1 MKNSLEQKRR
11 KVRWGGGRKACAF
24 ALSLAVIV
32 PSAELPSYAAVSYR
46 NSSGS
51 ISTREM
57 DTTSHFT
64 ANGIEESDL
73 RYAGTVFDKIGQDG
87 TIYLTHSK
95 WTKLGQGWDKDD
107 SNRFAGK
114 FILSFSNDEFYK
126 QIDRVI
132 LDNVSLEKVDDG
144 ALWMIS
150 ITDAPLKYN
159 LIGVVTNHEIKI
171 TLKDGKTLEELG
183 LSEEKISF
191 NSLWTKHNGA
201 IAQESVSNGF
211 ILQDNPNVK
220 NEQETG
226 FTAGR
231 MSQKLIFDAESMSIK
246 SVHSFKPD
254 ENFLQSDYGWVLYI
268 KEQMPAELAQYLDKD
283 EIYIYA
289 SDIKGEANI
298 VKEKFKVNI
307 DANGMVDT
315 STVPELSIVNDDTK
329 EQLAEARTN
338 LDRIFFGALG
348 SSRQY
353 TISYKLRDD
362 VTLEQFA
369 RELNEYVKTEKKR
382 VLFEHWL
389 EADYLN
395 ESNQKLIHKPDG
407 GAAPKQL
414 TNSYS
419 NAYLDT
425 NDTDQDGLFDFVE
438 WQIGTDAQ
446 KVDTDGDGVPD
457 GKEFMEDETK
467 PNDAKDYLVSV
478 PTLDTTSFDP
488 TKETTISGKVEK
500 PLQKDPSD
508 ATKLLDI
515 TNQDAGDTVVKLQGY
530 DEASKTYT
538 QEEYGTTKIPFADLQ
553 TGNFTITVPAN
564 TVPEGKKVV
573 LVAYSPNGE
582 NPVMGTPFEFKQ
594 GDAEKYEA
602 TGGTLDKKYGETAT
616 ADEIK
621 GKVTTTAPENKVKT
635 KEVVGDI
642 PTTGKNQKVTVKV
655 TYSDDTFDEVE
666 VTLNYGTAAEKYTPV
681 GQGVTVEKGGTPEA
695 PDGIKNKTEL
705 PTGTTYKWKEK
716 VNTTDPGTKKG
727 TIVVTYPDQTTDEVE
742 VDVQVKETKTDAQTY
757 EATGGTLDKKYGET
771 ATADEIKGKVTTT
784 APENKVKT
792 KEVVGD
798 IPTTGKN
805 QKVTVKVTYSDDTFD
820 EVEVTLNYGTAAE
833 KYTPVGQGVTV
844 EKGGTPEAP
853 DGIKNKTELPTG
865 TTYKWKEK
873 VNTTDP
879 GTKKGTIVVT
889 YPDQTTDE
897 VEVDVQVKETKTD
910 AQTYEATGGTLDK
923 KYGETA
929 TADEIKGKVTT
940 TAPENKV
947 KTKGVVGDIPTTGK
961 NQKVKVK
968 VTYADD
974 SFDEVE
980 VTLNYGTAAEKYTPV
995 GQGVTVE
1002 KGGTPEASEGIKNKT
1017 DLPTGTTYKWK
1028 EKVNTT
1034 DPGTKKGTIVVT
1046 YPDQTTDEVEVDVQ
1060 VKETKTDAQTY
1071 EATGGT
1077 LDKKYGETATADEIK
1092 GKVTTTAP
1100 ENKVKTKG
1108 VVGDIPTTGKNQKV
1122 KVKVTYA
1129 DDSFDE
1135 VEVTLNYG
1143 TAAEKYNPKVEDE
1156 TVKTGS
1162 DIDLTDNVTNLDEL
1176 PLGTKVK
1183 DVTENPIDTSK
1194 PGDHTGKVEVTYPD
1208 GSKETMEVRVTVVDK
1223 TDAERYKPLT
1233 KRELIEEGQTYDL
1246 TDNVKNMGSLPK
1258 GTTVED
1264 VTPEGDIDP
1273 DTPGNYTGTIKVL
1286 YPDHS
1291 SETVKVKVK
1300 VKQRTPDAKKYDPE
1314 VVSEIIYAGELADL
1328 SDNVVNLE
1336 EELPD
1341 GTVVTDITEY
1351 GEDGVNLDR
1360 PGKYKGRIEIEYP
1373 DGSTKELTVP
1383 IRVLKD
1389 GDVATSSEAGKATPS
1404 EAGKATDSEA
1414 ERTDASKYKP
1424 KPNPIVI
1431 DQGETFEPEDG
1442 IKNKD
1447 ELPKDTEYSN
1457 ETPDDV
1463 DTSKDYKA
1471 IIVVTYPDG
1480 SEDKVKVPVTVRS
1493 DQATPSEAEKT
1504 DAGTYE
1510 PKPNPIVIDKGGTF
1524 EPEDA
1529 IKNKDELPKGTD
1541 YRDETP
1547 GDVDKTKN
1555 YTAIIL
1561 VTYPDGSEDKVKVPV
1576 TVKPV
1581 TSGSSSSGS
1590 SGGGRSGGS
1599 SGGGS
1604 SSSGRVVSNDRIY
1617 ENPDMSVTTGSLRGT
1632 WTLVDAK
1639 THKWTYTTSS
1649 GVMAKNGWM
1658 FIGNPYAKDEEGR
1671 FNWFKFDANGIMEF
1685 GWIKSQN
1692 GKWYHTHAVSDGN
1705 LGMLHK
1711 GWYYEPMDGKWYY
1724 LDEKTGAMLD
1734 GWVPLSGKYY
1744 YFTEAPLVPEQTY
1757 FQRENGYW
1765 YYDNHNRRPYGSMYQ
1780 NEMTP
1785 DNYFVDQNGVWDGR
1799 KH

>member
-1 MKNSLEQKRR
+1 MKNSLDPKRR
-11 KVRWGGGRKACAF
+11 KMKRAGQKACAF
-24 ALSLAVIV
+24 VLSLAIIV

-171 TLKDGKTLEELG
+171 TLKDGKKLEDLG

-211 ILQDNPNVK
+211 ILQDNPNVR

-254 ENFLQSDYGWVLYI
+254 ENFLQTDYGWVLYI

-315 STVPELSIVNDDTK
+315 STVPELSIVNNDTK

-338 LDRIFFGALG
+338 LDRIFFGTLG

-353 TISYKLRDD
+353 TISYKLRDE
-362 VTLEQFA
+362 VTLERFA

-395 ESNQKLIHKPDG
+395 ESNQKLLHKPDG

-488 TKETTISGKVEK
+488 TKETMISGKVEK

-553 TGNFTITVPAN
+553 TGNFTIIVPAN
-564 TVPEGKKVV
+564 MVPEGKKVV

-642 PTTGKNQKVTVKV
+642 PTTGKNQKV
-655 TYSDDTFDEVE
+655 
-666 VTLNYGTAAEKYTPV
+666 
-681 GQGVTVEKGGTPEA
+681 
-695 PDGIKNKTEL
+695 
-705 PTGTTYKWKEK
+705 
-716 VNTTDPGTKKG
+716 
-727 TIVVTYPDQTTDEVE
+727 
-742 VDVQVKETKTDAQTY
+742 
-757 EATGGTLDKKYGET
+757 
-771 ATADEIKGKVTTT
+771 
-784 APENKVKT
+784 
-792 KEVVGD
+792 
-798 IPTTGKN
+798 
-805 QKVTVKVTYSDDTFD
+805 
-820 EVEVTLNYGTAAE
+820 
-833 KYTPVGQGVTV
+833 
-844 EKGGTPEAP
+844 
-853 DGIKNKTELPTG
+853 
-865 TTYKWKEK
+865 
-873 VNTTDP
+873 
-879 GTKKGTIVVT
+879 
-889 YPDQTTDE
+889 
-897 VEVDVQVKETKTD
+897 
-910 AQTYEATGGTLDK
+910 
-923 KYGETA
+923 
-929 TADEIKGKVTT
+929 
-940 TAPENKV
+940 
-947 KTKGVVGDIPTTGK
+947 
-961 NQKVKVK
+961 KVK

-980 VTLNYGTAAEKYTPV
+980 VTLNYGTASEKYTPV

-1100 ENKVKTKG
+1100 ENKVKTKE

-1122 KVKVTYA
+1122 KVKVTYT

-1176 PLGTKVK
+1176 PPGTKVK

-1208 GSKETMEVRVTVVDK
+1208 GSKETMEVPVNVVDK

-1264 VTPEGDIDP
+1264 VTPEGDIDS

-1300 VKQRTPDAKKYDPE
+1300 VKQRIPDAKKYDPE
-1314 VVSEIIYAGELADL
+1314 VVPEIIYAGELADL

-1389 GDVATSSEAGKATPS
+1389 GDVATPSEAGKATPS

-1504 DAGTYE
+1504 DAGKYE

-1529 IKNKDELPKGTD
+1529 IKNKDELPKGTN

-1555 YTAIIL
+1555 YTAIII
-1561 VTYPDGSEDKVKVPV
+1561 VTYPDDSEDKVKVPV

-1581 TSGSSSSGS
+1581 ASGSSSSGS

-1604 SSSGRVVSNDRIY
+1604 SSRGRVVSNDRIY
-1617 ENPDMSVTTGSLRGT
+1617 ENPDMSVTTGSLQGT

>member
-1 MKNSLEQKRR
+1 MKNSLDPKRR
-11 KVRWGGGRKACAF
+11 KMKRAGQKACAF
-24 ALSLAVIV
+24 VLSLAIIV

-171 TLKDGKTLEELG
+171 TLKDGKKLEDLG

-211 ILQDNPNVK
+211 ILQDNPSVR

-254 ENFLQSDYGWVLYI
+254 ENFLQTDYGWVLYI

-315 STVPELSIVNDDTK
+315 STVPELSIVNNDTK

-338 LDRIFFGALG
+338 LDRIFFGTLG

-353 TISYKLRDD
+353 TISYKLRDE
-362 VTLEQFA
+362 VTLERFA

-395 ESNQKLIHKPDG
+395 ESNQKLLHKPDG

-488 TKETTISGKVEK
+488 TKETMISGKVEK

-553 TGNFTITVPAN
+553 TGNFTIIVPAN
-564 TVPEGKKVV
+564 MVPEGKKVV

-635 KEVVGDI
+635 KE
-642 PTTGKNQKVTVKV
+642 
-655 TYSDDTFDEVE
+655 
-666 VTLNYGTAAEKYTPV
+666 
-681 GQGVTVEKGGTPEA
+681 
-695 PDGIKNKTEL
+695 
-705 PTGTTYKWKEK
+705 
-716 VNTTDPGTKKG
+716 
-727 TIVVTYPDQTTDEVE
+727 
-742 VDVQVKETKTDAQTY
+742 
-757 EATGGTLDKKYGET
+757 
-771 ATADEIKGKVTTT
+771 
-784 APENKVKT
+784 
-792 KEVVGD
+792 
-798 IPTTGKN
+798 
-805 QKVTVKVTYSDDTFD
+805 
-820 EVEVTLNYGTAAE
+820 
-833 KYTPVGQGVTV
+833 
-844 EKGGTPEAP
+844 
-853 DGIKNKTELPTG
+853 
-865 TTYKWKEK
+865 
-873 VNTTDP
+873 
-879 GTKKGTIVVT
+879 
-889 YPDQTTDE
+889 
-897 VEVDVQVKETKTD
+897 
-910 AQTYEATGGTLDK
+910 
-923 KYGETA
+923 
-929 TADEIKGKVTT
+929 
-940 TAPENKV
+940 
-947 KTKGVVGDIPTTGK
+947 VVGDIPTTGK

-1100 ENKVKTKG
+1100 ENKVKTKE

-1122 KVKVTYA
+1122 KVKVTYT

-1176 PLGTKVK
+1176 PPGTKVK

-1208 GSKETMEVRVTVVDK
+1208 GSKETMEVPVNVVDK

-1264 VTPEGDIDP
+1264 VTPEGDIDS

-1300 VKQRTPDAKKYDPE
+1300 VKQRIPDAKKYDPE
-1314 VVSEIIYAGELADL
+1314 VVPEIIYAGELADL

-1389 GDVATSSEAGKATPS
+1389 GDVATPSEAGKATPS

-1504 DAGTYE
+1504 DAGKYE

-1529 IKNKDELPKGTD
+1529 IKNKDELPKGTN

-1555 YTAIIL
+1555 YTAIII
-1561 VTYPDGSEDKVKVPV
+1561 VTYPDDSEDKVKVPV

-1581 TSGSSSSGS
+1581 ASGSSSSGS

-1604 SSSGRVVSNDRIY
+1604 SSRGRVVSNDRIY
-1617 ENPDMSVTTGSLRGT
+1617 ENPDMSVTTGSLQGT

>member
-1 MKNSLEQKRR
+1 MKSSLNPKRR
-11 KVRWGGGRKACAF
+11 KMKRAGQKACAF
-24 ALSLAVIV
+24 VLSLAIIV

-132 LDNVSLEKVDDG
+132 LDNINLEKVDDG

-150 ITDAPLKYN
+150 IVGSPLKYAQ
-159 LIGVVTNHEIKI
+159 IGSVTNHEIKI
-171 TLKDGKTLEELG
+171 TLKDGKTLEQLG
-183 LSEEKISF
+183 LAEEKISF
-191 NSLWTKHNGA
+191 NSLWTKSNGA

-211 ILQDNPNVK
+211 ILQDNPNVR

-226 FTAGR
+226 FTTGR

-246 SVHSFKPD
+246 SVHSFKPN
-254 ENFLQSDYGWVLYI
+254 ENFLQSDYGWVVYI
-268 KEQMPAELAQYLDKD
+268 KEQMLAELAQYIDKD

-289 SDIKGEANI
+289 SDITGEANI

-307 DANGMVDT
+307 DETGMVDT
-315 STVPELSIVNDDTK
+315 STVPELSIVNNDTK
-329 EQLAEARTN
+329 DQLAVARRN
-338 LDRIFFGALG
+338 LDRIFYGTLG

-395 ESNQKLIHKPDG
+395 ESNQTLIHKPDG

-515 TNQDAGDTVVKLQGY
+515 TNQDAGDTVVKLQEY
-530 DEASKTYT
+530 DEVSKTYT

-582 NPVMGTPFEFKQ
+582 NPAMGTPFEFKQ

-635 KEVVGDI
+635 KELVGDI
-642 PTTGKNQKVTVKV
+642 PTTGKNQKVKVKV

-695 PDGIKNKTEL
+695 SDGIKNKTEL

-792 KEVVGD
+792 KE
-798 IPTTGKN
+798 
-805 QKVTVKVTYSDDTFD
+805 
-820 EVEVTLNYGTAAE
+820 L
-833 KYTPVGQGVTV
+833 
-844 EKGGTPEAP
+844 
-853 DGIKNKTELPTG
+853 
-865 TTYKWKEK
+865 
-873 VNTTDP
+873 
-879 GTKKGTIVVT
+879 
-889 YPDQTTDE
+889 
-897 VEVDVQVKETKTD
+897 
-910 AQTYEATGGTLDK
+910 
-923 KYGETA
+923 
-929 TADEIKGKVTT
+929 
-940 TAPENKV
+940 
-947 KTKGVVGDIPTTGK
+947 VGDIPTTGK

-980 VTLNYGTAAEKYTPV
+980 VTLNYGTASEKYTPV

-1100 ENKVKTKG
+1100 ENKVKTKEL
-1108 VVGDIPTTGKNQKV
+1108 VGDIPTTGKNQKV

-1143 TAAEKYNPKVEDE
+1143 TAAEKYDPKVEDE

-1162 DIDLTDNVTNLDEL
+1162 DIDLTDNVTNLEEL
-1176 PLGTKVK
+1176 PSGTKVK

-1208 GSKETMEVRVTVVDK
+1208 GSKETIEVPVSVVDK

-1246 TDNVKNMGSLPK
+1246 TDNVKNMDSLPE

-1273 DTPGNYTGTIKVL
+1273 DTPGNYTGIIKVI
-1286 YPDHS
+1286 YPDSS

-1314 VVSEIIYAGELADL
+1314 VVPEIIYAGELADL
-1328 SDNVVNLE
+1328 TDNVVNLE
-1336 EELPD
+1336 EELPE

-1389 GDVATSSEAGKATPS
+1389 GDVATPSEAGKATPS

-1504 DAGTYE
+1504 DAGKYE

-1555 YTAIIL
+1555 YTAIII

-1581 TSGSSSSGS
+1581 ASGSSSSGS
-1590 SGGGRSGGS
+1590 SGGGS

-1734 GWVPLSGKYY
+1734 GWVSLSEKYY

>member
-1 MKNSLEQKRR
+1 M
-11 KVRWGGGRKACAF
+11 
-24 ALSLAVIV
+24 
-32 PSAELPSYAAVSYR
+32 
-46 NSSGS
+46 
-51 ISTREM
+51 
-57 DTTSHFT
+57 
-64 ANGIEESDL
+64 
-73 RYAGTVFDKIGQDG
+73 
-87 TIYLTHSK
+87 
-95 WTKLGQGWDKDD
+95 
-107 SNRFAGK
+107 
-114 FILSFSNDEFYK
+114 
-126 QIDRVI
+126 
-132 LDNVSLEKVDDG
+132 
-144 ALWMIS
+144 
-150 ITDAPLKYN
+150 
-159 LIGVVTNHEIKI
+159 
-171 TLKDGKTLEELG
+171 
-183 LSEEKISF
+183 
-191 NSLWTKHNGA
+191 
-201 IAQESVSNGF
+201 
-211 ILQDNPNVK
+211 
-220 NEQETG
+220 
-226 FTAGR
+226 
-231 MSQKLIFDAESMSIK
+231 
-246 SVHSFKPD
+246 
-254 ENFLQSDYGWVLYI
+254 
-268 KEQMPAELAQYLDKD
+268 
-283 EIYIYA
+283 
-289 SDIKGEANI
+289 
-298 VKEKFKVNI
+298 
-307 DANGMVDT
+307 
-315 STVPELSIVNDDTK
+315 
-329 EQLAEARTN
+329 
-338 LDRIFFGALG
+338 
-348 SSRQY
+348 
-353 TISYKLRDD
+353 
-362 VTLEQFA
+362 
-369 RELNEYVKTEKKR
+369 
-382 VLFEHWL
+382 
-389 EADYLN
+389 
-395 ESNQKLIHKPDG
+395 
-407 GAAPKQL
+407 
-414 TNSYS
+414 
-419 NAYLDT
+419 
-425 NDTDQDGLFDFVE
+425 
-438 WQIGTDAQ
+438 
-446 KVDTDGDGVPD
+446 
-457 GKEFMEDETK
+457 
-467 PNDAKDYLVSV
+467 
-478 PTLDTTSFDP
+478 
-488 TKETTISGKVEK
+488 
-500 PLQKDPSD
+500 
-508 ATKLLDI
+508 
-515 TNQDAGDTVVKLQGY
+515 
-530 DEASKTYT
+530 
-538 QEEYGTTKIPFADLQ
+538 
-553 TGNFTITVPAN
+553 
-564 TVPEGKKVV
+564 
-573 LVAYSPNGE
+573 
-582 NPVMGTPFEFKQ
+582 
-594 GDAEKYEA
+594 
-602 TGGTLDKKYGETAT
+602 
-616 ADEIK
+616 
-621 GKVTTTAPENKVKT
+621 
-635 KEVVGDI
+635 
-642 PTTGKNQKVTVKV
+642 
-655 TYSDDTFDEVE
+655 
-666 VTLNYGTAAEKYTPV
+666 
-681 GQGVTVEKGGTPEA
+681 
-695 PDGIKNKTEL
+695 
-705 PTGTTYKWKEK
+705 
-716 VNTTDPGTKKG
+716 
-727 TIVVTYPDQTTDEVE
+727 
-742 VDVQVKETKTDAQTY
+742 
-757 EATGGTLDKKYGET
+757 
-771 ATADEIKGKVTTT
+771 
-784 APENKVKT
+784 
-792 KEVVGD
+792 
-798 IPTTGKN
+798 
-805 QKVTVKVTYSDDTFD
+805 
-820 EVEVTLNYGTAAE
+820 
-833 KYTPVGQGVTV
+833 
-844 EKGGTPEAP
+844 
-853 DGIKNKTELPTG
+853 
-865 TTYKWKEK
+865 
-873 VNTTDP
+873 
-879 GTKKGTIVVT
+879 
-889 YPDQTTDE
+889 
-897 VEVDVQVKETKTD
+897 
-910 AQTYEATGGTLDK
+910 
-923 KYGETA
+923 
-929 TADEIKGKVTT
+929 
-940 TAPENKV
+940 
-947 KTKGVVGDIPTTGK
+947 
-961 NQKVKVK
+961 
-968 VTYADD
+968 
-974 SFDEVE
+974 
-980 VTLNYGTAAEKYTPV
+980 
-995 GQGVTVE
+995 TVE

-1046 YPDQTTDEVEVDVQ
+1046 YPDQTTDEVEVDIQ

-1100 ENKVKTKG
+1100 ENKVKTKE

-1785 DNYFVDQNGVWDGR
+1785 DNYFVDQNGVWDG
-1799 KH
+1799 KNH

>member
-1 MKNSLEQKRR
+1 MKNSLDPKRR
-11 KVRWGGGRKACAF
+11 KMKRAGQKACAF
-24 ALSLAVIV
+24 VLSLAIIV

-171 TLKDGKTLEELG
+171 TLKDGKKLEDLG

-211 ILQDNPNVK
+211 ILQDNPNVR

-254 ENFLQSDYGWVLYI
+254 ENFLQTDYGWVLYI

-315 STVPELSIVNDDTK
+315 STVPELSIVNNDTK

-338 LDRIFFGALG
+338 LDRIFFGTLG

-353 TISYKLRDD
+353 TISYKLRDE
-362 VTLEQFA
+362 VTLERFA

-395 ESNQKLIHKPDG
+395 ESNQKLFHKPDG

-488 TKETTISGKVEK
+488 TKETMISGKVEK

-553 TGNFTITVPAN
+553 TGNFTIIVPAN
-564 TVPEGKKVV
+564 MVPEGKKVV

-642 PTTGKNQKVTVKV
+642 PTTGKNQKVKVKV
-655 TYSDDTFDEVE
+655 TYADDSFDEVE

-695 PDGIKNKTEL
+695 SDGIKNKTDL

-805 QKVTVKVTYSDDTFD
+805 QKV
-820 EVEVTLNYGTAAE
+820 
-833 KYTPVGQGVTV
+833 
-844 EKGGTPEAP
+844 
-853 DGIKNKTELPTG
+853 
-865 TTYKWKEK
+865 
-873 VNTTDP
+873 
-879 GTKKGTIVVT
+879 
-889 YPDQTTDE
+889 
-897 VEVDVQVKETKTD
+897 
-910 AQTYEATGGTLDK
+910 
-923 KYGETA
+923 
-929 TADEIKGKVTT
+929 
-940 TAPENKV
+940 
-947 KTKGVVGDIPTTGK
+947 
-961 NQKVKVK
+961 KVK
-968 VTYADD
+968 VTY
-974 SFDEVE
+974 
-980 VTLNYGTAAEKYTPV
+980 T
-995 GQGVTVE
+995 
-1002 KGGTPEASEGIKNKT
+1002 
-1017 DLPTGTTYKWK
+1017 
-1028 EKVNTT
+1028 
-1034 DPGTKKGTIVVT
+1034 
-1046 YPDQTTDEVEVDVQ
+1046 
-1060 VKETKTDAQTY
+1060 
-1071 EATGGT
+1071 
-1077 LDKKYGETATADEIK
+1077 
-1092 GKVTTTAP
+1092 
-1100 ENKVKTKG
+1100 
-1108 VVGDIPTTGKNQKV
+1108 
-1122 KVKVTYA
+1122 

-1176 PLGTKVK
+1176 PPGTKVK

-1208 GSKETMEVRVTVVDK
+1208 GSKETMEVPVNVVDK

-1264 VTPEGDIDP
+1264 VTPEGDIDS

-1300 VKQRTPDAKKYDPE
+1300 VKQRIPDAKKYDPE
-1314 VVSEIIYAGELADL
+1314 VVPEIIYAGELADL

-1389 GDVATSSEAGKATPS
+1389 GDVATPSEAGKATPS

-1504 DAGTYE
+1504 DAGKYE

-1529 IKNKDELPKGTD
+1529 IKNKDELPKGTN

-1555 YTAIIL
+1555 YTAIII
-1561 VTYPDGSEDKVKVPV
+1561 VTYPDDSEDKVKVPV

-1581 TSGSSSSGS
+1581 ASGSSSSGS

-1604 SSSGRVVSNDRIY
+1604 SSRGRVVSNDRIY
-1617 ENPDMSVTTGSLRGT
+1617 ENPDMSVTTGSLQGT